1 MVDDIIEG
9 QEVLKFRLSALE
21 SMLSGTEDI
30 FGQSLIVDQID
41 LSNLSPV
48 SLGILGYLVDEAPNR
63 WMKLQSILLPHM
75 KILICFGKLIVQK
88 LEL

>member
-1 MVDDIIEG
+1 MIEEDKVYLTERISIMVDDIIEG

-30 FGQSLIVDQID
+30 FCQSLIVDQID

-48 SLGILGYLVDEAPNR
+48 SLGIL
-63 WMKLQSILLPHM
+63 SI
-75 KILICFGKLIVQK
+75 FW
-88 LEL
+88 